1 MYSLHVIIKLK
12 SREKFVKP
20 LALFD
25 QKRMY
30 LFPSP

>member
-25 QKRMY
+25 QKRMD